1 MCYLAANIFVNFMP
15 HAQLNFIFENG
26 NAKPVQYLNVFLG
39 DSSEVLVLENQHF
52 TPSVAA
58 NFMPS
63 SLVSTLSHP
72 SVQPPT
78 LCPYLEED
86 KPPPLPPRR
95 KRESSFSC
103 GEQSPIRAVPERSHI
118 FPRADAGAPPL
129 PPRRSESTHQAPP
142 LLVSRTSLTMSN
154 SGVLH
159 RPPSHGSSHHGA
171 FSSTPPHTP
180 VATDTWSHLSVNGE
194 RSRSVTPELPPKT
207 YKVMHS
213 RKQSS

>member
-1 MCYLAANIFVNFMP
+1 MLR
-15 HAQLNFIFENG
+15 
-26 NAKPVQYLNVFLG
+26 
-39 DSSEVLVLENQHF
+39 
-52 TPSVAA
+52 SVVC
-58 NFMPS
+58 
-63 SLVSTLSHP
+63 LCVSAGVTLSNLAT
-72 SVQPPT
+72 SQCQPVLPA
-78 LCPYLEED
+78 PPQPQPEED

-103 GEQSPIRAVPERSHI
+103 GEQSPIRAVPERPHI

-129 PPRRSESTHQAPP
+129 PPRRSDAAHQAPP

-154 SGVLH
+154 SVLH
-159 RPPSHGSSHHGA
+159 RPPGHHGA
-171 FSSTPPHTP
+171 GVGSMLPHTA
-180 VATDTWSHLSVNGE
+180 VAAESWSHLSVNGE

>member
-1 MCYLAANIFVNFMP
+1 MC
-15 HAQLNFIFENG
+15 
-26 NAKPVQYLNVFLG
+26 
-39 DSSEVLVLENQHF
+39 
-52 TPSVAA
+52 SVAA
-58 NFMPS
+58 NFVPS
-63 SLVSTLSHP
+63 SLVSTLSP
-72 SVQPPT
+72 PIQPPT
-78 LCPYLEED
+78 PCPYLEED

-103 GEQSPIRAVPERSHI
+103 GEQSPIRAVPERPHI

-129 PPRRSESTHQAPP
+129 PPRRSDSTHQAPP

-154 SGVLH
+154 SVLH
-159 RPPSHGSSHHGA
+159 RPPSHHGSSHHGA
-171 FSSTPPHTP
+171 FSSTLPHTP
-180 VATDTWSHLSVNGE
+180 VVTDTWSHLSVNGE